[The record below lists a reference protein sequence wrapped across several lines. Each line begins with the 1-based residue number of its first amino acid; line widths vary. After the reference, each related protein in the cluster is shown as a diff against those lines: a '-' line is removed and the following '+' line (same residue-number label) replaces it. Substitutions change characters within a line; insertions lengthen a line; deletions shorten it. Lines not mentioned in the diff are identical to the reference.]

1 MYIKNWIN
9 FNNNRVHTM
18 MIIEA
23 ILKIN
28 PNAEVSVS
36 GEDINNCEITWHNGT
51 TPISK
56 ADIEAQFTAVEFD
69 MAMEDLRAK
78 RNNLLKDTDHYAL
91 SDQTL
96 SDDMRT
102 YRQSLRDLT
111 DGLTTKAEV
120 DAVVFPTKP

>member
-1 MYIKNWIN
+1 
-9 FNNNRVHTM
+9 

-28 PNAEVSVS
+28 PNAVVTVR
-36 GEDINNCEITWHNGT
+36 GNDINTCEITWHNGT

>member
-1 MYIKNWIN
+1 
-9 FNNNRVHTM
+9 

-28 PNAEVSVS
+28 PNAVVTVR
-36 GEDINNCEITWHNGT
+36 GRDINTCEIEWLEGT

-78 RNNLLKDTDHYAL
+78 RNNLLKETDHYAL

-102 YRQSLRDLT
+102 YRQSLRDIT
-111 DGLTTKAEV
+111 DGLTTVAEV
-120 DAVVFPTKP
+120 EAVVFPTKPA